1 MGNLTVVVIKGLGDR
16 AGKRLQS
23 FLFEIA
29 DDLCDVTAAD
39 ELADAAIVD
48 TDGGFDLPAYR
59 KAHPRLPVM
68 VLAQTRPNDRGVIWI
83 PKPIMEA
90 ALIEALNWVRIAL
103 KNVESPTTR
112 GLVEIKVSG
121 DAPRVD
127 APRVAEKPATK
138 EVRFQFFNAENSL
151 LAVLQK
157 ARQQAEQQQLPVRC
171 QVGNSGY
178 LVILPSR
185 NEIFASVPN
194 NRILGWCEQEDI
206 GRDLVVDVLDEISAR
221 QIIAA
226 ADRPG
231 AQQPLLP
238 FLWRLGIWTGRGRLP
253 AGLDLNQRYYLR
265 GWPNLTRFLEI
276 PHAFAIAALWVR
288 EPMTLAFV
296 VETLRINAADM
307 ANFYLAAS
315 AVGLAGPALR
325 EVDYL
330 LANRAGEE
338 QQNSRVI
345 HVMRNIGRHV
355 ASPG

>member
-1 MGNLTVVVIKGLGDR
+1 MGTLIVVVIKGLGDR

-39 ELADAAIVD
+39 EMADAAIID

-59 KAHPRLPVM
+59 KANPQLPVM
-68 VLAQTRPNDRGVIWI
+68 VLAHTRPNDRGVIWI

-103 KNVESPTTR
+103 KNADHPAAAQEP
-112 GLVEIKVSG
+112 VEIK
-121 DAPRVD
+121 APGE
-127 APRVAEKPATK
+127 APRVAGKPAAK
-138 EVRFQFFNAENSL
+138 EVRFQFFNAEHSL
-151 LAVLQK
+151 LAVLQR

-171 QVGNSGY
+171 QVGNDGY
-178 LVILPSR
+178 LVILPQQ

-194 NRILGWCEQEDI
+194 NRILGWCEQEGI
-206 GRDLVVDVLDEISAR
+206 GRDLAVDSLDEASAR
-221 QIIAA
+221 QLIAA

-253 AGLDLNQRYYLR
+253 AGLDLTHRYYLR
-265 GWPNLTRFLEI
+265 GWPNLTRLLEI

-288 EPMTLAFV
+288 EPMTLDFV